1 MSVPSP
7 ARRLAVTFLAPFP
20 WAIFFFQLLL
30 IVPRSARLFAEAGL
44 KLPALT
50 QVLADVSGWARG
62 HLVATVTVA
71 IAFLGMS
78 MVAAYGAQTANLSR
92 ARRVAL
98 LLLIFGLPTAL
109 FIVAWVGVQVPQSR
123 LAEGFAR

>member
-7 ARRLAVTFLAPFP
+7 ARRLAVTFLAPLP
-20 WAIFFFQLLL
+20 WAMFFFQLLL
-30 IVPRSARLFAEAGL
+30 IVPRSAKLFTEARL

-50 QVLADVSGWARG
+50 QFLVDASGWARG
-62 HLVATVTVA
+62 HLVATAA
-71 IAFLGMS
+71 IALTLLGVS

-92 ARRVAL
+92 ARRVGL

-109 FIVAWVGVQVPQSR
+109 FLVAWVGVQVPQSK
-123 LAEGFAR
+123 LAEGF